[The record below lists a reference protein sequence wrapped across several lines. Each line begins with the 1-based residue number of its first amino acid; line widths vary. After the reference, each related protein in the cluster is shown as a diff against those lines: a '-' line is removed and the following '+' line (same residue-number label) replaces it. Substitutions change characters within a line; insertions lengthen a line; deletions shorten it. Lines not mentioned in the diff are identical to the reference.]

1 MFIFV
6 AKTDD
11 FLDKIFVQKKKRK
24 REKTQDIGGNACFW
38 YILNFYLFFE
48 GESKKMNNCRPV
60 TLFCYFQPQT
70 FLKTNFA
77 GLSTNN
83 D

>member
-24 REKTQDIGGNACFW
+24 REKTQDIGGNARFW
-38 YILNFYLFFE
+38 YIFNFVLFSE
-48 GESKKMNNCRPV
+48 GQSKK
-60 TLFCYFQPQT
+60 
-70 FLKTNFA
+70 
-77 GLSTNN
+77 
-83 D
+83 

>member
-24 REKTQDIGGNACFW
+24 REKTQDIGGNARFW
-38 YILNFYLFFE
+38 YILNFSLFFE
-48 GESKKMNNCRPV
+48 HKVKKINHCRPV
-60 TLFCYFQPQT
+60 DIFLLFPTTDLF
-70 FLKTNFA
+70 K
-77 GLSTNN
+77 

>member
-24 REKTQDIGGNACFW
+24 REKTQDIGGNARFG
-38 YILNFYLFFE
+38 YIFNFFLFSE
-48 GESKKMNNCRPV
+48 GQSKK
-60 TLFCYFQPQT
+60 
-70 FLKTNFA
+70 
-77 GLSTNN
+77 
-83 D
+83 